1 MSSQDFTSP
10 DFNPAEFTRSRRS
23 SVAHANEAI
32 TTLGR
37 VVHVL
42 RADLALPRQSLSRES
57 SESASPR
64 RFPDGAKSRDTST
77 NDARRRFTSL
87 MSSEEAAA
95 YAAQLY
101 PAPTLSFTVDP
112 RAPSPSPRLAPVSE
126 ASLPS
131 PSPSPR
137 PFVVVVEPPQPS
149 QPPPL
154 QLDQFPPQTQHEDE
168 HAAPQPAQA
177 SHSHD
182 HDHQHQR
189 QHQHQHQCHEE
200 QLQQAD
206 SDVEL
211 DYTVPP
217 ECVDEELRQQTLDI
231 LQLVDTAT
239 EECFDRLVKIASE
252 IFQMPIA
259 LVSLIDRDRQWFK
272 AVVGLDVQ
280 STPRSVSFCGHA
292 IARPANELDDI
303 FEVPDATQDARFAR
317 NPLVIGD
324 PDIRFYAS
332 ASLRA
337 TNGMPLGSL
346 CVIDRQPRQLTA
358 QQKQLLQLLGK
369 QVESEIQLRHMSRQ
383 LVLQHELSQVL
394 LAATLPAHIVQL
406 LRMPSTTLPLAQH
419 HDDAAV
425 MFVDM
430 VGFTAMSASMKPFE
444 IVQLL
449 SALFSMFDAITRH
462 CGLLK
467 IKTIGDGYLC
477 CGGVPEWRDDQLDSC
492 VQAAALFLAATA
504 VYSNSIGRKL
514 QLRIGLNSGPIV
526 SGVIGSSQV
535 TFDIW
540 GDTVNT
546 ASRVESHA
554 DIGALCVT
562 PHTAEALRMRGFGTR
577 SMGVREIKGK
587 NALELFA
594 VNLPRISD
602 ELLERALQAL
612 SLSLSVPVSPM
623 PASARSPPHHHHDYH
638 I

>member
-1 MSSQDFTSP
+1 MSSLDFNSP
-10 DFNPAEFTRSRRS
+10 DFNPADFTRSRRS

-42 RADLALPRQSLSRES
+42 RADLALPRQSLSRGS

-64 RFPDGAKSRDTST
+64 RFPDGAKSRDTSGT
-77 NDARRRFTSL
+77 GDARRRFTSL

-101 PAPTLSFTVDP
+101 PAPSPTLSFT
-112 RAPSPSPRLAPVSE
+112 RAPSPSPSPRLAPVSE
-126 ASLPS
+126 ALLPS

-137 PFVVVVEPPQPS
+137 PAVVAAVEPSQPLQPS
-149 QPPPL
+149 QPPQPLLPL
-154 QLDQFPPQTQHEDE
+154 QLDHFPPQKQQEDQ
-168 HAAPQPAQA
+168 HAAPQPALA
-177 SHSHD
+177 SHHD
-182 HDHQHQR
+182 HHHQHED
-189 QHQHQHQCHEE
+189 EE
-200 QLQQAD
+200 QLQQQQED
-206 SDVEL
+206 SDLEL

-217 ECVDEELRQQTLDI
+217 PCDDEELRQQTLDI

-292 IARPANELDDI
+292 IARPAYELDEI

-430 VGFTAMSASMKPFE
+430 VGFTAMSASMMPFE
-444 IVQLL
+444 IVQML
-449 SALFSMFDAITRH
+449 SALFSMYDAITRH

-554 DIGALCVT
+554 DIGTLCVT

-577 SMGVREIKGK
+577 SMGVRDIKGK

-612 SLSLSVPVSPM
+612 SLSVPISPM
-623 PASARSPPHHHHDYH
+623 PFSPPASHQPHHDYN